1 MNEKEIK
8 TLLKRFF
15 DGDTSLYE
23 EQALYEYFA
32 SANASQDIAPLSQM
46 FLDMSVLQL
55 SQKQPQQYSHS
66 KPAKSMVIRQRLAI
80 AATIFATAGIMTVG
94 YLSASSHTE
103 CEMIV
108 YGKRVTR
115 QEAVMVEV
123 RHTMETACDGVP
135 DIDAQLKEAFIHN

>member
-15 DGDTSLYE
+15 DGDTSLNE

-32 SANASQDIAPLSQM
+32 SANVSQDFAPLSQM
-46 FLDMSVLQL
+46 FLDMSALQQ
-55 SQKQPQQYSHS
+55 SQKQPQQPLHS

-94 YLSASSHTE
+94 YLAASSHTE

-108 YGKRVTR
+108 YGKRVTK
-115 QEAVMVEV
+115 QEAVMGEV

-135 DIDAQLKEAFIHN
+135 NIDAQLKEAFIHN